1 VQTKTMIIGAA
12 AVAVALT
19 GGIGAT
25 IASADTP
32 SPAPS
37 ASPSTSPSTGAK
49 DKDKAD
55 KKHRSLQARAL
66 HGEVTLAGKK
76 HRVVDFQRGAVE
88 KVSGTSLTVRSADG
102 FTATYVVDGQTKV
115 RKDKAEAQIADV
127 EVGDKVRVVA
137 PQDGSTSTAKRIV
150 DRG

>member
-1 VQTKTMIIGAA
+1 MQPKTMIIGAAA

-32 SPAPS
+32 SPTPS
-37 ASPSTSPSTGAK
+37 VSPTTSPSTGS
-49 DKDKAD
+49 KDKAD

-102 FTATYVVDGQTKV
+102 FTATYVVDAQTKV
-115 RKDKAEAQIADV
+115 RKDKTEAQIADV

>member
-19 GGIGAT
+19 GGISAT

-37 ASPSTSPSTGAK
+37 ASPSASPSTGAK
-49 DKDKAD
+49 DKAA
-55 KKHRSLQARAL
+55 KKHRTLQARAL
-66 HGEVTLAGKK
+66 HGEVTLGGKK

-102 FTATYVVDGQTKV
+102 FTATYVVDAQTKV
-115 RKDKAEAQIADV
+115 RKDKAQAAIADV
-127 EVGDKVRVVA
+127 RVGDKVRVVA
-137 PQDGSTSTAKRIV
+137 PQEGSTSTAKRIV

>member
-1 VQTKTMIIGAA
+1 MQTKTMIIGAA

-37 ASPSTSPSTGAK
+37 ASPSSSPSTGAK
-49 DKDKAD
+49 DKAA
-55 KKHRSLQARAL
+55 KKHRSLEARAL
-66 HGEVTLAGKK
+66 HGEVTLGGKK

-102 FTATYVVDGQTKV
+102 FTATYVVDAQTKV
-115 RKDKAEAQIADV
+115 RKDKAQAEIADV
-127 EVGDKVRVVA
+127 RVGDKVRVVA

>member
-12 AVAVALT
+12 AAAVALT

-32 SPAPS
+32 SPVPS
-37 ASPSTSPSTGAK
+37 ASPSASPSTGAK
-49 DKDKAD
+49 DKDKA
-55 KKHRSLQARAL
+55 KKHRTLEARAL
-66 HGEVTLAGKK
+66 HGEVTLGGKK

-102 FTATYVVDGQTKV
+102 FTATYVVDAQTKV
-115 RKDKAEAQIADV
+115 RKDKAQAAIADV
-127 EVGDKVRVVA
+127 RVGDKVRVVA
-137 PQDGSTSTAKRIV
+137 PQEGSTSTAKRIV

>member
-37 ASPSTSPSTGAK
+37 ASPSSSPSTGAK
-49 DKDKAD
+49 DKAA
-55 KKHRSLQARAL
+55 KKHRSLEARAL
-66 HGEVTLAGKK
+66 HGEVTLGGKK

-102 FTATYVVDGQTKV
+102 FTATYVVDAQTKV
-115 RKDKAEAQIADV
+115 RKDKAQAEIADV
-127 EVGDKVRVVA
+127 RVGDKVRVVA